1 MSLPNNNKKSK
12 SKSGIA
18 AEIKFYRDRHKREGI
33 VPKYQEPRSV
43 TMPDEPSPKA
53 KNYLNKVKK
62 FIFYRGYNGQET
74 MRDLRML
81 RLRLR
86 RVFLRLPS

>member
-1 MSLPNNNKKSK
+1 MSLPNNNKPKRQSRI
-12 SKSGIA
+12 SESV
-18 AEIKFYRDRHKREGI
+18 KFYRDRHKREGI

-43 TMPDEPSPKA
+43 IMPDEPSPKA
-53 KNYLNKVKK
+53 KELLKQGKK
-62 FIFYRGYNGQET
+62 LLYYRDIMDKKR

-86 RVFLRLPS
+86 SL